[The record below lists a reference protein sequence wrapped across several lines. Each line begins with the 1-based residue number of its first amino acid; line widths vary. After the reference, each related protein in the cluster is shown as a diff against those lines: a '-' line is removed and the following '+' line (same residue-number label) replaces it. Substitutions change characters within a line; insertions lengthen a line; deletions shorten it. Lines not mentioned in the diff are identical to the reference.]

1 MHIRKVYPALTAQH
15 TFSTLS
21 IIQILTKRKAVK
33 VFICL
38 LFTQHVSVA
47 VVTTFRVS
55 LDKNTIN
62 ILTTY
67 TCVWGRCKITAKF
80 IVVQRDKKSTWDTT
94 EVIKEFLLYDI
105 LWYLSCVREF
115 HRHWPLNTAGICKS
129 LSFRWAVRTVRSGLI
144 LCHPKQTHSHGNVI
158 FRAQGTPWTFYFWYQ
173 TQSEEPPFTDRKF
186 ISDREI
192 LSVLINAFRTMECV
206 QTPNDHK
213 SLASKG
219 IK

>member
-67 TCVWGRCKITAKF
+67 TCV
-80 IVVQRDKKSTWDTT
+80 
-94 EVIKEFLLYDI
+94 
-105 LWYLSCVREF
+105 
-115 HRHWPLNTAGICKS
+115 
-129 LSFRWAVRTVRSGLI
+129 
-144 LCHPKQTHSHGNVI
+144 
-158 FRAQGTPWTFYFWYQ
+158 
-173 TQSEEPPFTDRKF
+173 
-186 ISDREI
+186 
-192 LSVLINAFRTMECV
+192 
-206 QTPNDHK
+206 
-213 SLASKG
+213 
-219 IK
+219 